1 MEQQLETKKV
11 VIGRKANWFDNDGA
25 AMKLTLRRKLLAI
38 LLLVN
43 AVLISAVYYAN
54 QLAFEK
60 SFREYL
66 QNSSR
71 AKLTALMPTIREN
84 FSLYGQSWVAKH
96 HPQWPRLVGK
106 FEGRSDTEI
115 EQMMKRPRKRPP
127 KHHRQDGRG
136 EGKPQREPNGREGRP
151 PRPKHK
157 SPARLVFKSAE
168 DELLI
173 GRPKSKH
180 TALWQPIY
188 QNADNTGR
196 LLGHI
201 GIANGMEISNSLDAL
216 FASRQKHW
224 FLGIAI
230 VAMIVSSLL
239 AIPFS
244 RFLVAPVLS
253 LREAAKK
260 IASGDYKPPFKSYSK
275 DELGQLAQ
283 DLNTLAATLAENQR
297 SRQQWIADISHELR
311 TPIAVFK
318 AELEGMIDGVIESDE
333 EQLNSLYEEI
343 NRLTKLVDDLHQLSM
358 SDRGS
363 LSYKMAMCTL
373 NDVISHTFDS
383 HAATLKTQH
392 FVWSISGSKEVVL
405 SCDES
410 RLAQLFYNLM
420 QNTLRYT
427 DASKEVPG
435 RINVHVE
442 KSNEHVCI
450 QWQDSSPG
458 VAPELLP
465 KLFDRLYRVDQ
476 ARDRASG
483 GSGLGLAIC
492 ASIAQAHNG
501 KITAKRSELGG
512 VNFEIVLPIKH

>member
-11 VIGRKANWFDNDGA
+11 VIGSKANWFDNDGA

-84 FSLYGQSWVAKH
+84 FSLYGESWLVKH
-96 HPQWPRLVGK
+96 NPLWPKLVGE
-106 FEGRSDTEI
+106 FEGRSEAEI
-115 EQMMKRPRKRPP
+115 EQMMKRPRKGPP
-127 KHHRQDGRG
+127 KYHRKDGRG
-136 EGKPQREPNGREGRP
+136 EGKPPRGPEGREGRP

-157 SPARLVFKSAE
+157 SPARLVFKSVD
-168 DELLI
+168 DEMLI
-173 GRPKSKH
+173 GRPKSKN
-180 TALWQPIY
+180 TALWQPVY
-188 QNADNTGR
+188 KNKDNTGP
-196 LLGHI
+196 LLGYV

-216 FASRQKHW
+216 FASRQQHW

-230 VAMIVSSLL
+230 VAMLVSSLL
-239 AIPFS
+239 AVPFS

-260 IASGDYKPPFKSYSK
+260 IASGDYKPPCKSYSK
-275 DELGQLAQ
+275 DELGLLAQ
-283 DLNTLAATLAENQR
+283 DLNTLAVTLAENQR

-318 AELEGMIDGVIESDE
+318 AELEGMIDGIIETDE
-333 EQLNSLYEEI
+333 EQLNSLYDEI

-363 LSYKMAMCTL
+363 LSYKMDIYTL
-373 NDVISHTFDS
+373 NDIVQHTFDS
-383 HAATLKTQH
+383 HAATLKTKH
-392 FVWSISGSKEVVL
+392 FEWTVSGDKDIVL
-405 SCDES
+405 SCDAS
-410 RLAQLFYNLM
+410 RLTQLFNNLM
-420 QNTLRYT
+420 QNTVRYT
-427 DASKEVPG
+427 DSAEHTPG
-435 RINVHVE
+435 IIKVHLE
-442 KSNEHVCI
+442 KSDEEVRI

-458 VAPELLP
+458 VEADLLP
-465 KLFDRLYRVDQ
+465 KLIDRLYRVDQ

-492 ASIAQAHNG
+492 ASIVQAHSGRISAN
-501 KITAKRSELGG
+501 ASVLGG

>member
-1 MEQQLETKKV
+1 MEQQLATKKV
-11 VIGRKANWFDNDGA
+11 STGTKTILFDKNGV
-25 AMKLTLRRKLLAI
+25 AMRLTLRRKLLAI

-71 AKLTALMPTIREN
+71 AKLSAIMPTVRNN
-84 FSLYGQSWVAKH
+84 FDLYGDSWVSRH
-96 HPQWPRLVGK
+96 NPLWPRLVGE
-106 FEGRSDTEI
+106 FEGRSEAEI
-115 EQMMKRPRKRPP
+115 EQMVKKPRRGPP
-127 KHHRQDGRG
+127 QHHGKERRG
-136 EGKPQREPNGREGRP
+136 EGKPTRGPEGREGRP
-151 PRPKHK
+151 PKPKPP
-157 SPARLVFKSAE
+157 SQARLVFKSTR
-168 DELLI
+168 DEMLV
-173 GRPKSKH
+173 GRPKSKK
-180 TALWQPIY
+180 TALWMAVH
-188 QNADNTGR
+188 QNADNSGP
-196 LLGHI
+196 LLGYI

-216 FASRQKHW
+216 FASRQQHW

-230 VAMIVSSLL
+230 VAMLVSSLL

-253 LREAAKK
+253 LRSAAKK
-260 IASGDYKPPFKSYSK
+260 IASGDYRRPFKSHSK
-275 DELGQLAQ
+275 DELGLLAR
-283 DLNTLAATLAENQR
+283 DLNTLASTLAENQR

-318 AELEGMIDGVIESDE
+318 AELEGMIDGIIETDE
-333 EQLNSLYEEI
+333 EQLNSLYDEI

-363 LSYKMAMCTL
+363 LSYKMADSVL
-373 NDVISHTFDS
+373 SDIIQHTFDS
-383 HAATLKTQH
+383 HAAMLKTKH
-392 FVWSISGSKEVVL
+392 FKWSITGDVNVGL
-405 SCDES
+405 SCDET
-410 RLAQLFYNLM
+410 RLAQLFNNLM

-427 DASKEVPG
+427 DSEQEQPG
-435 RINVHVE
+435 VINVHVRR
-442 KSNEHVCI
+442 SNGNVCI

-458 VAPELLP
+458 VEEDLLP

-492 ASIAQAHNG
+492 ESIVKAHNG
-501 KITAKRSELGG
+501 EIIALASEFGG
-512 VNFEIVLPIKH
+512 VKFEITLPIK

>member
-1 MEQQLETKKV
+1 MEQQLATKKV
-11 VIGRKANWFDNDGA
+11 SIGTKANLFNNNGV

-71 AKLTALMPTIREN
+71 AKLVAIMPTVRSN
-84 FSLYGQSWVAKH
+84 FSLYGEEWVSRH
-96 HPQWPRLVGK
+96 NPLWPRLVGE
-106 FEGRSDTEI
+106 FEGRSEAEI
-115 EQMMKRPRKRPP
+115 EQMAKKPRRGPP
-127 KHHRQDGRG
+127 KHHSKERR
-136 EGKPQREPNGREGRP
+136 EGKPVRGSESREGRP
-151 PRPKHK
+151 PKPKHK
-157 SPARLVFKSAE
+157 SPARLVFKSVSGSM
-168 DELLI
+168 LV

-180 TALWQPIY
+180 TALWQPVY
-188 QNADNTGR
+188 QNEDNSGQ
-196 LLGHI
+196 LLGYI

-216 FASRQKHW
+216 FASRQQHW

-230 VAMIVSSLL
+230 VAMLVSSLL

-253 LREAAKK
+253 LRSAAKK
-260 IASGDYKPPFKSYSK
+260 IASGDYKPPFKSHSK
-275 DELGQLAQ
+275 DELGLLAR
-283 DLNTLAATLAENQR
+283 DLNTLALTLAENQR

-318 AELEGMIDGVIESDE
+318 AELEGMIDGVIETDE
-333 EQLNSLYEEI
+333 EQLNSLYDEI

-363 LSYKMAMCTL
+363 LSYKMAECTL
-373 NDVISHTFDS
+373 IDIVQHTFDS
-383 HAATLKTQH
+383 HAATLKTQY
-392 FVWSISGSKEVVL
+392 FEWSITGEPDIEL
-405 SCDES
+405 YCDEA
-410 RLAQLFYNLM
+410 RLAQLFNNLM

-427 DASKEVPG
+427 DSELGQPG
-435 RINVHVE
+435 VIKVHLQR
-442 KSNEHVCI
+442 KKGNVCI

-458 VAPELLP
+458 VEVDLLP

-492 ASIAQAHNG
+492 ASIVQAHNG
-501 KITAKRSELGG
+501 QIHALSSDLGG
-512 VNFEIVLPIKH
+512 VNFEITLPIK